1 MIRRI
6 IAEMLIGIHNVPDM
20 ASPHHAV
27 AWCDQADIQPLN
39 HRNGFL
45 HLHAVGHEYVGV
57 IFLRLRHYLGH
68 IHFIIITPAAGIM
81 LAEGIVGEQDLF
93 LRAVGNHIIGPVK
106 HGRRHKL
113 QRMPA
118 KAQGISRLYRHI
130 FIAVAVM
137 QLQSV
142 VSAGSAC
149 DNHCMGRLC
158 HYRRDCSGMVHLH
171 MVGYQIVN
179 LFRIYDFP
187 DTLKKL
193 LGKGLFH
200 RVYQGDFL
208 INDEIGVIG
217 GASVGRIAMKA
228 AHIPVHHAYRIN
240 AGS

>member
-1 MIRRI
+1 M
-6 IAEMLIGIHNVPDM
+6 
-20 ASPHHAV
+20 
-27 AWCDQADIQPLN
+27 
-39 HRNGFL
+39 
-45 HLHAVGHEYVGV
+45 
-57 IFLRLRHYLGH
+57 
-68 IHFIIITPAAGIM
+68 IHF
-81 LAEGIVGEQDLF
+81 
-93 LRAVGNHIIGPVK
+93 
-106 HGRRHKL
+106 
-113 QRMPA
+113 
-118 KAQGISRLYRHI
+118 
-130 FIAVAVM
+130 
-137 QLQSV
+137 
-142 VSAGSAC
+142 
-149 DNHCMGRLC
+149 
-158 HYRRDCSGMVHLH
+158 H